1 MAAELRAL
9 ARVARWQNGVIAA
22 IGVFVGAWWAGR
34 EVSRPATLAAAL
46 AAIALAAYAN
56 SFNDLLDI
64 EIDRRAHPKR
74 PLPSGLLSP
83 ATVRS
88 FAIIAAG
95 AGIVFAAIARPALGY
110 LTVAVVA
117 LMTLY
122 SVSLARLPLLGN
134 IVVAVLASL
143 PFFYG
148 AVTVRAARIGL
159 LLVGIAIPLHL
170 ARELAK
176 SLDDAPADAPYRR
189 TAPIALGT
197 RTTRALIVLAVM
209 LFVWRLLVLAG
220 PRPAL
225 RNLMVPALTLCAL
238 ATSRALAARSG
249 APLLFKTAMVA
260 AMAALVVAR

>member
-9 ARVARWQNGVIAA
+9 ATIARWQNGMIAA
-22 IGVFVGAWWAGR
+22 IGVFVGAWWGAR
-34 EVSRPATLAAAL
+34 DVSRAATIAAAL

-64 EIDRRAHPKR
+64 EIDRRAHPRR
-74 PLPSGLLSP
+74 PLPSGALTP
-83 ATVRS
+83 RTVRS

-95 AGIVFAAIARPALGY
+95 AGIAFAAIARPALGY
-110 LTVAVVA
+110 LSVAVVA

-122 SVSLARLPLLGN
+122 SVALARLPLIGN
-134 IVVAVLASL
+134 IVVALLASL

-148 AVTVRAARIGL
+148 AVTVRAARVGL
-159 LLVGIAIPLHL
+159 LLVGVAIPLHL

-189 TAPIALGT
+189 TAPLVFGT
-197 RTTRALIVLAVM
+197 RVTRALIVLAVM
-209 LFVWRLLVLAG
+209 LFVWRMLVLVG
-220 PRPAL
+220 PRPTL
-225 RNLMVPALTLCAL
+225 RNLMVPSLTLCAL
-238 ATSRALAARSG
+238 ATARALAARTG